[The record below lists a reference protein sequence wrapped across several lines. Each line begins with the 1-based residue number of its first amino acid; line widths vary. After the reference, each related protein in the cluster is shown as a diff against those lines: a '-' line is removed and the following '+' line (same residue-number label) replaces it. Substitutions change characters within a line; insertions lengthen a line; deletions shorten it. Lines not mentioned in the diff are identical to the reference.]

1 MEKELWL
8 FIVKKNPCMRC
19 SQPDTRPLKIAIHHN
34 FFSLCCVQ
42 RWPRAW
48 VKQYA
53 GPHDLEGYLFC
64 WIIQYIPLETLGGN
78 LIWQEFAGGLK
89 RPAVDKQSF
98 NSWWSGPPRA
108 EWSLL
113 LKPLVQHRLSPCWLL
128 MAEVLSDHLQTLLG
142 FFVLFCLSFYSL
154 VLLFFLFFMGLQKIL
169 GGTWGGYDRIL
180 TFPLHCALRFGW
192 HPALSAFSRARSHLQ
207 QIPVSRARM
216 HFAELDDCG
225 WKMNYSAGL
234 CLTDGASCDCTRV
247 KEAIQKSSI
256 WPCLNYLVVF
266 PFVVRR
272 LNHFYQYPWPT
283 ELVTSLAP

>member
-19 SQPDTRPLKIAIHHN
+19 SRPDTRPLKIAIHHN
-34 FFSLCCVQ
+34 FFPLCCVQ

-142 FFVLFCLSFYSL
+142 FFCVVLSLILFLSVALFSFFHGTAENFRGDLRGIWSYPDFSL
-154 VLLFFLFFMGLQKIL
+154 ALCVEVWLTSSFVCFFPG
-169 GGTWGGYDRIL
+169 
-180 TFPLHCALRFGW
+180 TFPSPANSCLQGAHALC
-192 HPALSAFSRARSHLQ
+192 RAWWLRLED
-207 QIPVSRARM
+207 
-216 HFAELDDCG
+216 EL
-225 WKMNYSAGL
+225 L
-234 CLTDGASCDCTRV
+234 CRPLFDRWS
-247 KEAIQKSSI
+247 Q
-256 WPCLNYLVVF
+256 L
-266 PFVVRR
+266 R
-272 LNHFYQYPWPT
+272 LYT
-283 ELVTSLAP
+283 C